1 MYLCCIHS
9 VIFCGH
15 KTGASLV
22 AQMVKNL
29 FAVHETR
36 VYIFVLYSFYNL
48 FVDTRV
54 DINSKS
60 KYIHGKKG
68 LAVMVEL
75 VVESPELLIRETL
88 TVVENVPDLNV
99 VRSCVCQLC
108 HLLSHWEG
116 FLSRLSLSLLQDK
129 MEILVVY

>member
-22 AQMVKNL
+22 AQMVKKL

-48 FVDTRV
+48 FVDIRV

-68 LAVMVEL
+68 LAVMFEL
-75 VVESPELLIRETL
+75 VVERPELLIGETL
-88 TVVENVPDLNV
+88 TMVENVPDLNMV
-99 VRSCVCQLC
+99 SPCVCQLF
-108 HLLSHWEG
+108 HLLSRWEG
-116 FLSRLSLSLLQDK
+116 FLSRLSLSFLQDK
-129 MEILVVY
+129 MAILVVY